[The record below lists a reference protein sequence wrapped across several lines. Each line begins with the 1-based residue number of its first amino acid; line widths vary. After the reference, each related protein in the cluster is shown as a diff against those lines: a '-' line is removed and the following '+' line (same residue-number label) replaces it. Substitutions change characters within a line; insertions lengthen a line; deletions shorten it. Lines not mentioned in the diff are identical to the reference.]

1 MTRSIPM
8 SHAQSNFVRVAAV
21 KDVPEG
27 APKAV
32 KVEGRSIALFQHQG
46 NIYATDNQ
54 CPHMGYPLTRGRVRN
69 GVLTCDW
76 HGWSYDMRGGGC
88 FTGGCDDLDTFPVE
102 VRDGAIYID
111 VRSGGSKR
119 KDAHFLLLKEG
130 LLSEDDWTLAK
141 AIAILLAKGVSEQDT
156 LKRLV
161 RHMGRHIATE
171 RNANDGGRELALM
184 VNAVK
189 VARHYDPEDRLI
201 PLMLAATG
209 ASGRAGDRPAVQ
221 PLPPPVS
228 WERLEHWIRVFTADK
243 ASEGIEK
250 CLITAR
256 RLGKHDERIVPLLY
270 ECAVEPFFLGHSQNL
285 PLLGYLAELL
295 EEFGWEQGEE
305 LACNLAAKILGR
317 DRGAPEELRLAA
329 IKMFEPINAL
339 IDGLTSTSPR
349 DRAAAYDEDALA
361 KALVS
366 GDLTQTFD
374 AISDA
379 LRASVDI
386 DRIVTTMVLLAADRM
401 ARTPV
406 NLNPGWGS
414 LRQELILVSSVRTAL
429 RYGGFKVGAK
439 ALYHAAWQFFSDRWL
454 NITPRS
460 LTEPLSSTKSDASN
474 EDMALRTVL
483 DSIETIQVR
492 EVGRQT
498 REYLNAGFS
507 GDRLLSEMGQSIL
520 RDDNGWNLVHAL
532 RVVFDEWK
540 LCEGHPARN
549 QLLIG
554 LARWATDVREL
565 TGSQSAAQTAQRFA
579 RGQTA
584 VDLYES

>member
-1 MTRSIPM
+1 M
-8 SHAQSNFVRVAAV
+8 SNTQSNFVKVADL

-27 APKAV
+27 TPKAV

-46 NIYATDNQ
+46 SVYATDNQ

-76 HGWSYDMRGGGC
+76 HGWSYDMKGGGC

-102 VRDGAIYID
+102 VRDSAVYID

-119 KDAHFLLLKEG
+119 KDAHLLLLKEG
-130 LLSEDDWTLAK
+130 LLSEDNWTLSK
-141 AIAILLAKGVSEQDT
+141 AIAITLAKGVSEQDT
-156 LKRLV
+156 LNRVVQHL
-161 RHMGRHIATE
+161 GRHIATG
-171 RNANDGGRELALM
+171 RGANEGGRELAM
-184 VNAVK
+184 VVNGVK
-189 VARHYDPEDRLI
+189 VARHYEPDDRLI
-201 PLMLAATG
+201 PLMMAATG

-221 PLPPPVS
+221 PLPPPVT
-228 WERLEHWIRVFTADK
+228 WDKLEQWIRVFSADK
-243 ASEGIEK
+243 TWEGIEK

-256 RLGKHDERIVPLLY
+256 RLGGHDERIVPMLY
-270 ECAVEPFFLGHSQNL
+270 ERALEPFFLGHSENL
-285 PLLGYLAELL
+285 PLMGYLAELL
-295 EEFGWEQGEE
+295 EEFGWEQAEE
-305 LACNLAAKILGR
+305 LVCNLAAKILGR
-317 DRGAPEELRLAA
+317 ERGAPEELRLAA
-329 IKMFEPINAL
+329 IKMFEPIHTL
-339 IDGLTSTSPR
+339 IEELASTSPG
-349 DRAAAYDEDALA
+349 DQVAAYDEEALA
-361 KALVS
+361 KGLVS
-366 GDLTQTFD
+366 GDLTQAFN

-379 LRASVDI
+379 LRARVDI

-429 RYGGFKVGAK
+429 RYGGFRVGAK

-460 LTEPLSSTKSDASN
+460 LTEPLSAAKSDASN
-474 EDMALRTVL
+474 EDTALRTVL

-520 RDDNGWNLVHAL
+520 RDDNGWNLVHGL

-554 LARWATDVREL
+554 LARWSTDVRKR
-565 TGSQSAAQTAQRFA
+565 TGNQSAAQTAQRFA

>member
-1 MTRSIPM
+1 M
-8 SHAQSNFVRVAAV
+8 SNAQTNFVKVADL

-46 NIYATDNQ
+46 NVYATDNQ

-102 VRDGAIYID
+102 VRDSAIYID

-119 KDAHFLLLKEG
+119 KDAHLLLLKEG
-130 LLSEDDWTLAK
+130 LLSEDNWTLSK
-141 AIAILLAKGVSEQDT
+141 AIAILLAKGVSEADT
-156 LKRLV
+156 LRQVV

-171 RNANDGGRELALM
+171 RGANDGGRELALM

-189 VARHYDPEDRLI
+189 VARHYQPDDRLI
-201 PLMLAATG
+201 PLMMAAAG

-221 PLPPPVS
+221 PLPPPVT
-228 WERLEHWIRVFTADK
+228 WDKLEHWIRAFSADRTW
-243 ASEGIEK
+243 EGIEK

-256 RLGKHDERIVPLLY
+256 RLGGHDGRIVPLLY
-270 ECAVEPFFLGHSQNL
+270 DCALEPFFLGHPHNL
-285 PLLGYLAELL
+285 VLLGYLAELL
-295 EEFGWEQGEE
+295 EEFGWDLAEE
-305 LACNLAAKILGR
+305 LVCNLAAKILGR
-317 DRGAPEELRLAA
+317 DRGAPEEHRLAA
-329 IKMFEPINAL
+329 IQMFGPIDTL
-339 IDGLTSTSPR
+339 IDELASTSPG
-349 DRAAAYDEDALA
+349 DPAAAYDEDAVA
-361 KALVS
+361 KGLVS
-366 GDLTQTFD
+366 GDLTQTFH
-374 AISDA
+374 AISNA
-379 LRASVDI
+379 LRARVEI

-414 LRQELILVSSVRTAL
+414 LSQELTLASSVRTAR
-429 RYGGFKVGAK
+429 RYGGFQVGAK

-460 LTEPLSSTKSDASN
+460 LTEPLSAAKSDAAN
-474 EDMALRTVL
+474 EDVGLRTVL
-483 DSIETIQVR
+483 DAIETIQVR
-492 EVGRQT
+492 DVGRHT

-520 RDDNGWNLVHAL
+520 RDDNGWNLVHTL
-532 RVVFDEWK
+532 RAVLDEWK
-540 LCEGHPARN
+540 VCEGHPAHN

-554 LARWATDVREL
+554 LTRWATDVRKR

>member
-1 MTRSIPM
+1 M
-8 SHAQSNFVRVAAV
+8 SKTQSNFVKVADL

-27 APKAV
+27 TPKAV

-46 NIYATDNQ
+46 SVYATDNQ

-76 HGWSYDMRGGGC
+76 HGWSYDMKGGGC

-102 VRDGAIYID
+102 VRDSAIYID

-119 KDAHFLLLKEG
+119 KDAHLLLLKEG
-130 LLSEDDWTLAK
+130 LLSEDNWTLSK
-141 AIAILLAKGVSEQDT
+141 AIAITLARGVSEQDT
-156 LKRLV
+156 LNRVVQHL
-161 RHMGRHIATE
+161 GRHIATG
-171 RNANDGGRELALM
+171 RGANEGGRELAMM
-184 VNAVK
+184 VNGVK
-189 VARHYDPEDRLI
+189 VARHYEPDDRLI
-201 PLMLAATG
+201 PLMMAATG

-221 PLPPPVS
+221 PLPPPVT
-228 WERLEHWIRVFTADK
+228 WDKLERWIRVFSADK
-243 ASEGIEK
+243 AWEGIEK

-256 RLGKHDERIVPLLY
+256 RLGGHDERIVPMLY
-270 ECAVEPFFLGHSQNL
+270 ERALEPFFLGHSENL

-295 EEFGWEQGEE
+295 EEFGWEQAEE
-305 LACNLAAKILGR
+305 LVCNLAAKILGR
-317 DRGAPEELRLAA
+317 ERGAPEELRLAA
-329 IKMFEPINAL
+329 IKMFEPIHTL
-339 IDGLTSTSPR
+339 IEELASTSTG
-349 DRAAAYDEDALA
+349 DKVAAYDEEALA
-361 KALVS
+361 KGLVS
-366 GDLTQTFD
+366 GDLTQAFN

-379 LRASVDI
+379 LRARVDI
-386 DRIVTTMVLLAADRM
+386 GRIVTTMVLLAADRM

-520 RDDNGWNLVHAL
+520 RDDNGWNLVHGL

-554 LARWATDVREL
+554 LARWATDVRKR
-565 TGSQSAAQTAQRFA
+565 TGNQSAAQTAQRFA

>member
-1 MTRSIPM
+1 M
-8 SHAQSNFVRVAAV
+8 SNTQSNFVKVADL

-27 APKAV
+27 TPKAV
-32 KVEGRSIALFQHQG
+32 RVEGHSIALFQHQG
-46 NIYATDNQ
+46 SVYATDNQ

-102 VRDGAIYID
+102 VRDGDIYVDI
-111 VRSGGSKR
+111 RSGGSKR
-119 KDAHFLLLKEG
+119 KDAHLLLLKEG
-130 LLSEDDWTLAK
+130 LLSEDNWTLSK
-141 AIAILLAKGVSEQDT
+141 AIAIMLARGVSEQDT
-156 LKRLV
+156 LKRV
-161 RHMGRHIATE
+161 VQHMGRHIATE
-171 RNANDGGRELALM
+171 RGANDGGREVAMM
-184 VNAVK
+184 VNGVK
-189 VARHYDPEDRLI
+189 VARHYEPNDRLI
-201 PLMLAATG
+201 PLMMAAMG

-221 PLPPPVS
+221 PLPPPVT
-228 WERLEHWIRVFTADK
+228 WEKLAHWIHVFSADK
-243 ASEGIEK
+243 TWEGIEK

-256 RLGKHDERIVPLLY
+256 RLGGHDEQIVSLLY
-270 ECAVEPFFLGHSQNL
+270 ECAVEPFFLGHSNNL
-285 PLLGYLAELL
+285 LHLGYLAELL
-295 EEFGWEQGEE
+295 HEFGWDQVEE
-305 LACNLAAKILGR
+305 LVCNLAAKILGR
-317 DRGAPEELRLAA
+317 ERGAPEELRLAA
-329 IKMFEPINAL
+329 IKMFEPIQTL
-339 IDGLTSTSPR
+339 IDDLASTSPR
-349 DRAAAYDEDALA
+349 DQVAPYDEDSFA
-361 KALVS
+361 KGLLS
-366 GDLTQTFD
+366 GDLAQTFN
-374 AISDA
+374 AISEV
-379 LRASVDI
+379 LRAGVDI

-414 LRQELILVSSVRTAL
+414 LNQELLLASSVRRAL

-454 NITPRS
+454 NIAPRS
-460 LTEPLSSTKSDASN
+460 LAEPLSGAKSEASS
-474 EDMALRTVL
+474 EEIGLRTVL

-492 EVGRQT
+492 EVGRHA

-520 RDDNGWNLVHAL
+520 KDDNGWNLLPAL
-532 RVVFDEWK
+532 RAVFDEWK

-554 LARWATDVREL
+554 LARGATDVRKRA
-565 TGSQSAAQTAQRFA
+565 GSQTAAQTAQRFA

>member
-1 MTRSIPM
+1 M
-8 SHAQSNFVRVAAV
+8 SNTQSNFVKVADL

-27 APKAV
+27 TPKAV

-46 NIYATDNQ
+46 SVYATDNQ

-76 HGWSYDMRGGGC
+76 HGWSYDMKGGGC

-102 VRDGAIYID
+102 VRDSAIYID

-119 KDAHFLLLKEG
+119 KDAHLLLLKEG
-130 LLSEDDWTLAK
+130 LLSEDNWTLSK
-141 AIAILLAKGVSEQDT
+141 AIAITLAKGVSEQDT
-156 LKRLV
+156 LNRVVQHL
-161 RHMGRHIATE
+161 GRHIATG
-171 RNANDGGRELALM
+171 RGANEGGRELAMM
-184 VNAVK
+184 VNGVK
-189 VARHYDPEDRLI
+189 VARHYEPDDRLI
-201 PLMLAATG
+201 PLMMAATG

-221 PLPPPVS
+221 PLPPPVT
-228 WERLEHWIRVFTADK
+228 WDKLEQWIRVFSADK
-243 ASEGIEK
+243 TWEGIEK

-256 RLGKHDERIVPLLY
+256 RLGGHDERIVPMLY
-270 ECAVEPFFLGHSQNL
+270 ERALEPFFLGHSENL

-295 EEFGWEQGEE
+295 EEFGWEQAEE
-305 LACNLAAKILGR
+305 LVCNLAAKILGR
-317 DRGAPEELRLAA
+317 ERGAPEELRLAA
-329 IKMFEPINAL
+329 IKMFEPIHTL
-339 IDGLTSTSPR
+339 IEELASTSPGSQG
-349 DRAAAYDEDALA
+349 AAYDEEALA
-361 KALVS
+361 KGLVS
-366 GDLTQTFD
+366 GDLTQAFN

-379 LRASVDI
+379 LRARVDI

-429 RYGGFKVGAK
+429 RYGGFKVGAR

-460 LTEPLSSTKSDASN
+460 LTEPLSAAKSDASN
-474 EDMALRTVL
+474 EDTALRTVL

-520 RDDNGWNLVHAL
+520 RDDNGWNLVHGL

-554 LARWATDVREL
+554 LARWATDVRKR
-565 TGSQSAAQTAQRFA
+565 TGNQSAAQTAQRFA

>member
-1 MTRSIPM
+1 M
-8 SHAQSNFVRVAAV
+8 SNTQSNFVKVADL

-27 APKAV
+27 TPKAV

-46 NIYATDNQ
+46 SVYATDNQ

-76 HGWSYDMRGGGC
+76 HGWSYDMKGGGC

-102 VRDGAIYID
+102 VRDSAIYID

-119 KDAHFLLLKEG
+119 KDAHLLLLKEG
-130 LLSEDDWTLAK
+130 LLSEDNWTLSK
-141 AIAILLAKGVSEQDT
+141 AIAITLARGVSEQDT
-156 LKRLV
+156 LNRVVQHL
-161 RHMGRHIATE
+161 GRHIATG
-171 RNANDGGRELALM
+171 RGANEGGRELAMM
-184 VNAVK
+184 VNGVK
-189 VARHYDPEDRLI
+189 VARHYEPDDRLI
-201 PLMLAATG
+201 PLMMAATG

-221 PLPPPVS
+221 PLPPPVT
-228 WERLEHWIRVFTADK
+228 WDKLERWIRVFSADK
-243 ASEGIEK
+243 AWEGIEK

-256 RLGKHDERIVPLLY
+256 RLGEHDERIVPMLY
-270 ECAVEPFFLGHSQNL
+270 ERALEPFFLGHSENM

-295 EEFGWEQGEE
+295 EEFGWEQAEE
-305 LACNLAAKILGR
+305 LVCNLAAKILGR
-317 DRGAPEELRLAA
+317 ERGAPEELRLAA
-329 IKMFEPINAL
+329 IKMFEPIHTL
-339 IDGLTSTSPR
+339 IEELASTSTGSQ
-349 DRAAAYDEDALA
+349 AAAYDEEALA
-361 KALVS
+361 KGLVS
-366 GDLTQTFD
+366 GDLTQAFN

-379 LRASVDI
+379 LRARVDI
-386 DRIVTTMVLLAADRM
+386 GRIVTTMVLLAADRM

-507 GDRLLSEMGQSIL
+507 GDRLLSQMGQSIL
-520 RDDNGWNLVHAL
+520 RDDNGWSLVHGL

-554 LARWATDVREL
+554 LARWATDVRKR
-565 TGSQSAAQTAQRFA
+565 TGNQSAAQTAQRFA